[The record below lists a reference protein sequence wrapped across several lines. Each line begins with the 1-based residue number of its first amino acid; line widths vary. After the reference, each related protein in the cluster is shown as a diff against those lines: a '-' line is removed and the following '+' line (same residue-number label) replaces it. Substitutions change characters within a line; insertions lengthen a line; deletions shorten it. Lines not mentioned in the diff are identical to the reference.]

1 VLDEEVVVGLA
12 VAAAAVVVS
21 EVVDEVSNP
30 TPSLASLRHHN
41 IARLESTRISSMFI
55 HLKRISIAK
64 TRP

>member
-12 VAAAAVVVS
+12 AAVVAVVL
-21 EVVDEVSNP
+21 EVVVGEVSNP
-30 TPSLASLRHHN
+30 TPSLASLRHHD

>member
-12 VAAAAVVVS
+12 VAAAVVVS